1 NIKWTDPDGSAGIHF
16 DPNNGHPGGKWIG
29 KNFIP
34 WSAFSVPKKACITWV
49 QIDGYNQHFGE
60 GGQEPVCLGK
70 KPKPKP
76 PVDDTETKKVTL
88 CHATGSET
96 NPYTAITVS
105 VNAFLNAGHVDHEGD
120 IWAEFTYTKHGE
132 KITVPAQGDVTL
144 LPDCVVPGPGE
155 G

>member
-1 NIKWTDPDGSAGIHF
+1 SDSPPPYTVDRHGITLPAGDTFPAHGHVNIKWTDPDGSAGIHF

-76 PVDDTETKKVTL
+76 AVDDTETKKVTL
-88 CHATGSET
+88 CH
-96 NPYTAITVS
+96 
-105 VNAFLNAGHVDHEGD
+105 
-120 IWAEFTYTKHGE
+120 
-132 KITVPAQGDVTL
+132 
-144 LPDCVVPGPGE
+144 
-155 G
+155 